1 MRSLAVLLLLFFNA
15 WANAQVLKKVEPM
28 FWWVGMKNPKLQ
40 LMVYGQDIGAM
51 DVEIVY
57 PGVKIIKINQV
68 ENPNYLF
75 LDLELSENV
84 KPGKFPIKFIKDKKR
99 KLEYIY
105 ELKRKSTDV
114 NRISGVNQGDL
125 IYELMPDRFANGD
138 PGNDIVPGMK
148 EAKIDRNGLISRH
161 GGDLQ
166 GLIDRLDY
174 LNDLGVTALWLTPE
188 VENDQYEASY
198 HGYAITDH
206 YKIDPRFGTNKLYKE
221 FVGLCHQRG
230 IKVIKDVIPNHLG
243 SEHWLVKDLP
253 MKNWLNQ
260 WPVYTQTSFRDQTLM
275 DPYAASDDRK
285 KMLDGWFAH
294 TMPDFNQRN
303 EFVQNYITQN
313 LIWWVEYAG
322 IDGLRI
328 DTYPYNDLGYMAKWA
343 KQMKTEFPK
352 LSMFGEALVNS
363 VVSQAYFTQGDR
375 LNLGVET
382 NLPGVIDV
390 QIKDAIY
397 EVLNGEFGWTTGV
410 NHLYSILSQD
420 VIYKDATQNVV
431 FLDNHDMS
439 RFYSMIKE
447 DINKYKSGLALLFT
461 MRGIPQVYYGMEILM
476 KNFSDPDGLVR
487 FDFPGGWKGDP
498 NNKFVSEGRTD
509 MENEAFN
516 YFRKLANFRKNCRAL
531 QFGNLMQYV
540 PEMGMYVYFRYTD
553 DQTVM
558 VVTNSNADAV
568 TLKMNRFF
576 QRIGDFTRAEN
587 VITDSIFSIEK
598 DLLIPGK
605 TTQIYELKK

>member
-1 MRSLAVLLLLFFNA
+1 MRSLAVLSLLFFNT

-28 FWWVGMKNPKLQ
+28 FWWAGMKNPKLQ
-40 LMVYGQDIGAM
+40 LLVYGQDIGGM
-51 DVEIVY
+51 DVDIVY
-57 PGVKIIKINQV
+57 PGVKISKINQV

-84 KPGKFPIKFIKDKKR
+84 KPGKFPIKFVRDQKT

-105 ELKRKSTDV
+105 ELKQKSTDA
-114 NRISGVNQGDL
+114 NRISGVNQRDL

-138 PGNDIVPGMK
+138 PANDIVVGMK
-148 EAKIDRNGLISRH
+148 QTTIDRKGLTSRH

-166 GLIDRLDY
+166 GIIDHLDY
-174 LNDLGVTALWLTPE
+174 LKDLGVTALWLTPE

-206 YKIDPRFGTNKLYKE
+206 YKIDRRFGTNELYRK
-221 FVGLCHQRG
+221 FVELCHQKG

-253 MKNWLNQ
+253 MKSWLNQ
-260 WPVYTQTSFRDQTLM
+260 WPAYTQTSFRDQTLM
-275 DPYAASDDRK
+275 DPYAALADKK

-328 DTYPYNDLGYMAKWA
+328 DTYPYNDLEYMAKWA

-352 LSMFGEALVNS
+352 LGIFGEALVNS

-390 QIKDAIY
+390 QVKDAIY
-397 EVLNGEFGWTTGV
+397 EALNGEFGWVSGV

-420 VIYKDATQNVV
+420 VIYKDAAQNVV

-439 RFYSMIKE
+439 RFYSIIKE

-498 NNKFVSEGRTD
+498 NNKFASEGRTD

-516 YFRKLANFRKNCRAL
+516 YFRKLANFRKNSQAL
-531 QFGNLMQYV
+531 QSGNLMQYV
-540 PEMGMYVYFRYTD
+540 PEKGIYVYFRYTN

-558 VVTNSNADAV
+558 IVTNSNKDSAS
-568 TLKMNRFF
+568 LNMNRFSERTAGF
-576 QRIGDFTRAEN
+576 IQAKEIIMRKTFP
-587 VITDSIFSIEK
+587 IEK
-598 DLLIPGK
+598 DLSIPGK
-605 TTQIYELKK
+605 TTQIYELTK